1 MNLLARPE
9 EDRVEEE
16 IEMPDLEETIGY
28 TPAFAQLYNV
38 RKKEPYLVKEVKD
51 PEDFLVTSLARIS
64 AQAPGRYPSIIQ

>member
-38 RKKEPYLVKEVKD
+38 GKKENEC
-51 PEDFLVTSLARIS
+51 SCI
-64 AQAPGRYPSIIQ
+64 